1 LRIQGGGIAMLQSN
15 PQIQKYTWHYAAIY
29 YSHNEASLKDSAKS
43 IDLTV
48 GKDDPKH
55 PGAMPLLRV
64 AYSEKL
70 GELRL
75 KAAQEAAEKA
85 KKEADKIGAAAN
97 A

>member
-1 LRIQGGGIAMLQSN
+1 MERLN
-15 PQIQKYTWHYAAIY
+15 PAITKYPYHYAAIY
-29 YSHNEASLKDSAKS
+29 YSKDEASLKASAKS
-43 IDLTV
+43 IELTV

-55 PGAMPLLRV
+55 PDLPLLRV

-70 GELRL
+70 GELRV